1 MTVPWT
7 NRRRRESAPDLPAPP
22 RTRHRRRAVGVP
34 RTRRATAALAALG
47 VTVALTAAGSTLA
60 PTPAVAAPAPGAVGD
75 SFADEALLRTWL
87 ADTYTSLEAM
97 TTPATGLVAD
107 NIESSLDPGTA
118 SAYTSPTNIGGY
130 LWSTVVA
137 RDLGLLDAEDAH
149 DRMATTLT
157 TLAGMDRHDASGM
170 YYNWYDPATGDR
182 VDTWPDDGAVVEHF
196 LSSVDNGWLAAALRV
211 VASAEPRLADR
222 ATALYDSMHF
232 GIYYNPDGRPDLGVG
247 LIRGGFWD
255 EEPSGCSVPG
265 SYQGGD
271 PVYYTCHHYD
281 TTVSET
287 RIALYLGIADGEIPP
302 EAYWGTHRAFP
313 STCDWSWQE
322 QRPSGVT
329 RTYDG
334 IDVYEGVY
342 HYRGMAIVPGWG
354 GSMFEALMPDMLV
367 PESEWAPRSWGVN
380 HPLVVEAQKQ
390 HGLDDAGYGY
400 WGFSPAS
407 NPHGGYAEYGVDA
420 LGLRSDGYLSDGTTD
435 VDLGFHGCREATN
448 ADPEFGDGVVTP
460 HAAFLGLEY
469 DPRGVVENLQRI
481 AADFDAYGPG
491 GFADAVAVRSG
502 TVAQRHLSL
511 DQAMI
516 VAAIGN
522 YLGDGL
528 LRDHVVGPDMEER
541 LRPVLAKEV
550 FSASVGPIVPVVT
563 EPAPGSQVARIDRLG
578 GTGEPGAQV
587 AVTVGA
593 AEARDAAGDPWC
605 TAAVDP
611 DGVWACTGEP
621 VTDPGVHVLAVS
633 TTNDAG
639 IAVDGGTLTLTV
651 AAAPVP
657 EQPGTGTPDTPG
669 ALVPGATDTPAD
681 PGAGGVQA
689 GGSQAGP
696 ARPGLATTGAPV
708 GLTIGAAAAAVGA
721 GTALVRTRRRAA
733 RAAV

>member
-1 MTVPWT
+1 MTEQRPPDPRPSTPPVP
-7 NRRRRESAPDLPAPP
+7 DHPAPP
-22 RTRHRRRAVGVP
+22 APPAHPGRARRP
-34 RTRRATAALAALG
+34 RGRALAAGVAALG
-47 VTVALTAAGSTLA
+47 LGLAATLA
-60 PTPAVAAPAPGAVGD
+60 GTATAPVARADAAPAAAPVPAAVD
-75 SFADEALLRTWL
+75 DALLRTWL
-87 ADTYTSLEAM
+87 ADTYASLDAM
-97 TTPATGLVAD
+97 TPPATGLVAD
-107 NIESSLDPGTA
+107 NIASSLDPATA

-137 RDLGLLDAEDAH
+137 RDLGLLDADDAYQ
-149 DRMATTLT
+149 RMST
-157 TLAGMDRHDASGM
+157 TLATLETMDRHDESGM
-170 YYNWYDPATGDR
+170 FYNWYDPATGDR

-211 VASAEPRLADR
+211 VASAEPRLAGD

-232 GIYYNPDGRPDLGVG
+232 GVYYNPDGRPDLGVG

-265 SYQGGD
+265 NYQGGTT
-271 PVYYTCHHYD
+271 VYYTCHHYD

-302 EAYWGTHRAFP
+302 EAYWGTYRTFP

-342 HYRGMAIVPGWG
+342 HDGDATLVPGWG

-380 HPLVVEAQKQ
+380 HPLVVAAQKR
-390 HGLDDAGYGY
+390 HGLDVAGYGY

-448 ADPEFGDGVVTP
+448 PAPEFGDGVVTP

-469 DPRGVVENLQRI
+469 DPEGVVENLTRL
-481 AADFDAYGPG
+481 ASDFDVYGPG

-528 LRDHVVGPDMEER
+528 LRDHVVGPDMTER
-541 LRPVLAKEV
+541 LRPVLAAEV
-550 FSASVGPIVPVVT
+550 FSSSAQPVAPAVT
-563 EPAPGSQVARIDRLG
+563 EPGSGSVVARVERLA
-578 GTGEPGAQV
+578 GTGEPGAHLTV
-587 AVTVGA
+587 AAPDGA
-593 AEARDAAGDPWC
+593 AWC
-605 TAAVDP
+605 TADVDA
-611 DGVWACTGEP
+611 DGAWACEGAP
-621 VTDPGVHVLAVS
+621 VTDAGEHTLAVS

-639 IAVDGGTLTLTV
+639 FTVTGEAVTLRV
-651 AAAPVP
+651 AAAPAPDPEPVP
-657 EQPGTGTPDTPG
+657 AEPG
-669 ALVPGATDTPAD
+669 VVD
-681 PGAGGVQA
+681 PGAEEPRDGVDSGVSAEGPAA
-689 GGSQAGP
+689 GGTP
-696 ARPGLATTGAPV
+696 RDLATTGASLALPL
-708 GLTIGAAAAAVGA
+708 GLAAAALA
-721 GTALVRTRRRAA
+721 GGTGLVVARSRRRQ
-733 RAAV
+733 RA

>member
-7 NRRRRESAPDLPAPP
+7 NHRRRESAPDLPAPP
-22 RTRHRRRAVGVP
+22 ALGAADPAPARQRLPRARRTA
-34 RTRRATAALAALG
+34 AALAALG
-47 VTVALTAAGSTLA
+47 VAAALGVTGSTLA
-60 PTPAVAAPAPGAVGD
+60 PAPAVAAPLAGGGD
-75 SFADEALLRTWL
+75 GGVDEDLLRTWL
-87 ADTYTSLEAM
+87 ADTYTSLDAM
-97 TTPATGLVAD
+97 TDPATGLVAD
-107 NIESSLDPGTA
+107 NIESSLDPATA

-137 RDLGLLDAEDAH
+137 RDLGLVGTDDAH
-149 DRMATTLT
+149 DRMATTLA
-157 TLAGMDRHDASGM
+157 TLEGMDRHDESGM
-170 YYNWYDPATGDR
+170 FYNWYDPATGDL
-182 VDTWPDDGAVVEHF
+182 VDTWPGDGAVVEHF

-232 GIYYNPDGRPDLGVG
+232 GVYYNPEGRPDLGVG

-255 EEPSGCSVPG
+255 SEPSGCSAPG
-265 SYQGGD
+265 SYQGGTE
-271 PVYYTCHHYD
+271 VFYTCHHYD

-302 EAYWGTHRAFP
+302 EAYWGTYRTFP

-342 HYRGMAIVPGWG
+342 HYRGMAMVPGWG
-354 GSMFEALMPDMLV
+354 GSMFEALMPDMLI

-390 HGLDDAGYGY
+390 HGLEDAGYGY

-407 NPHGGYAEYGVDA
+407 DPHGGYAEYGVDV

-448 ADPEFGDGVVTP
+448 ADPELGDGVVTP

-469 DPRGVVENLQRI
+469 DPQGVVENLTAL

-541 LRPVLAKEV
+541 LRPVLASEV
-550 FSASVGPIVPVVT
+550 FSSAAEAVVPAVT
-563 EPAPGSQVARIDRLG
+563 EPADGGTVETLTRLA
-578 GTGEPGAQV
+578 GTGEPGAHLT
-587 AVTVGA
+587 VTGA
-593 AEARDAAGDPWC
+593 DGPWC
-605 TAAVDP
+605 TADVDA
-611 DGVWACTGEP
+611 DGGWACDLTPAAAAGP
-621 VTDPGVHVLAVS
+621 HTLAVA

-639 IAVDGGTLTLTV
+639 FTTDGAAVTVTV
-651 AAAPVP
+651 APALPLAPVDP
-657 EQPGTGTPDTPG
+657 VDPVDPAPGEPGVVQPGEPTGPG
-669 ALVPGATDTPAD
+669 EPAAGTGAQGTTS
-681 PGAGGVQA
+681 GV
-689 GGSQAGP
+689 
-696 ARPGLATTGAPV
+696 LATTGARVAVALV
-708 GLTIGAAAAAVGA
+708 GALAAAAAGV
-721 GTALVRTRRRAA
+721 ALVVLRRRG
-733 RAAV
+733 RVTGG